1 MANVSIKFNGKEFL
15 LSCEDGQEE
24 HLEELLIQINQKFNN
39 LKNDLGNL
47 GENKLLLITA
57 IKVMD
62 EYHET
67 KKKVEQKKEELNNLS
82 SKFKELKS
90 LIYEYRDKKEGE
102 INKLS
107 EDHFKLK
114 NESHSPF
121 HAYLLLSDS
130 SKYVLDQ
137 SVQFAST
144 ISLSENN
151 DQEHPDI
158 RVIESENINTIGI
171 EDVRDILNRDNLS
184 PIVGKYKVIIFP
196 PYKSLTEEASNALLK
211 TLEEP
216 SSSSIFI
223 ITSTGNFW
231 SHAKDDANTGIINT
245 IKSRCRTVFV
255 ESETATNYDFTFD
268 DFSNFVD
275 IRDFISKVDR
285 DKVDSLL
292 KILEK
297 LIKIESTSSK
307 NMYKFQA
314 LLKSVKNIQSEF
326 EETTATFKNK
336 LTTRSLEYVVR
347 AVLTSNHIDKLN
359 YRYCEL
365 IQRAIEEIQQG
376 MRDSIVLN
384 NLSVELGEL

>member
-1 MANVSIKFNGKEFL
+1 LQS
-15 LSCEDGQEE
+15 
-24 HLEELLIQINQKFNN
+24 
-39 LKNDLGNL
+39 
-47 GENKLLLITA
+47 
-57 IKVMD
+57 
-62 EYHET
+62 
-67 KKKVEQKKEELNNLS
+67 LN
-82 SKFKELKS
+82 
-90 LIYEYRDKKEGE
+90 
-102 INKLS
+102 
-107 EDHFKLK
+107 FKLE
-114 NESHSPF
+114 NESQSPF

-144 ISLSENN
+144 ISLSQNY
-151 DQEHPDI
+151 DQDHPDI

-171 EDVRDILNRDNLS
+171 EDVRDVLNRDNLS
-184 PIVGKYKVIIFP
+184 PIAGKYKVIIFP

-223 ITSTGNFW
+223 LTSTGNFW

-255 ESETATNYDFTFD
+255 ESETATSYDFTFD

-285 DKVDSLL
+285 DKVNSLL

-314 LLKSVKNIQSEF
+314 LLKNVKNIQLEF

-347 AVLTSNHIDKLN
+347 AVLTGNRIDKLN

>member
-1 MANVSIKFNGKEFL
+1 MQS
-15 LSCEDGQEE
+15 
-24 HLEELLIQINQKFNN
+24 
-39 LKNDLGNL
+39 
-47 GENKLLLITA
+47 
-57 IKVMD
+57 
-62 EYHET
+62 
-67 KKKVEQKKEELNNLS
+67 LN
-82 SKFKELKS
+82 
-90 LIYEYRDKKEGE
+90 
-102 INKLS
+102 
-107 EDHFKLK
+107 FKLK
-114 NESHSPF
+114 NESQSTF

-223 ITSTGNFW
+223 LTSSGNFW

-292 KILEK
+292 KVLEK

-314 LLKSVKNIQSEF
+314 LLKNVKNIQLEF

-347 AVLTSNHIDKLN
+347 PVLTNNHIDKLN

-365 IQRAIEEIQQG
+365 IQLAIEEIQQG

-384 NLSVELGEL
+384 NLSVELGDL

>member
-1 MANVSIKFNGKEFL
+1 MQS
-15 LSCEDGQEE
+15 
-24 HLEELLIQINQKFNN
+24 
-39 LKNDLGNL
+39 
-47 GENKLLLITA
+47 
-57 IKVMD
+57 
-62 EYHET
+62 
-67 KKKVEQKKEELNNLS
+67 LN
-82 SKFKELKS
+82 F
-90 LIYEYRDKKEGE
+90 R
-102 INKLS
+102 
-107 EDHFKLK
+107 LK
-114 NESHSPF
+114 NESQSPF

-223 ITSTGNFW
+223 LTSTGNFW

-292 KILEK
+292 KVLEK

-307 NMYKFQA
+307 NMYKFQT
-314 LLKSVKNIQSEF
+314 LLKNVKNIQLEF

-384 NLSVELGEL
+384 NLSVELGDL

>member
-1 MANVSIKFNGKEFL
+1 M
-15 LSCEDGQEE
+15 
-24 HLEELLIQINQKFNN
+24 
-39 LKNDLGNL
+39 
-47 GENKLLLITA
+47 
-57 IKVMD
+57 
-62 EYHET
+62 
-67 KKKVEQKKEELNNLS
+67 
-82 SKFKELKS
+82 
-90 LIYEYRDKKEGE
+90 
-102 INKLS
+102 
-107 EDHFKLK
+107 
-114 NESHSPF
+114 
-121 HAYLLLSDS
+121 
-130 SKYVLDQ
+130 
-137 SVQFAST
+137 
-144 ISLSENN
+144 
-151 DQEHPDI
+151 
-158 RVIESENINTIGI
+158 
-171 EDVRDILNRDNLS
+171 
-184 PIVGKYKVIIFP
+184 GKYKVIIFP

-223 ITSTGNFW
+223 LTSTGNFW

-292 KILEK
+292 KVLEK

-314 LLKSVKNIQSEF
+314 LLKNVKNIQLEF